1 MIPVSEP
8 FLGNREI
15 EYVTECVRT
24 GWVSSEGRFIPAF
37 EEAWAEYC
45 GRRHGI
51 AVCNGL
57 VALQLALAA
66 LDLQP
71 GDEVIMPAFTIISC
85 ALAVV
90 YAGGTPVLVD
100 SDPMTC
106 TLDPAQVAERITPR
120 TRAIMAVHL
129 YGHPADMDC
138 ILQVAQ
144 KHGIAVIEDAAESHG
159 AEYLSGRAGHQP
171 VWKKCGSFG
180 TYSAF
185 SFYANKVIT
194 TGEGG
199 MVLVDDLRDAEK
211 LRSLRNLCFQSG
223 RRFWHEDLGY
233 NFRMTNMQAA
243 LGLAQIER
251 VDEIVAKKRWI
262 GAQYTDRLKAIP
274 HLRLPV
280 ERPWARSVFWMYGV
294 VLDESSGMD
303 AVEFAKALAARGVQT
318 RPYFLGMHEQPVFRR
333 RGWFQSDSFPV
344 AERLARQGLYLP
356 SGTAL
361 SAEQIDSV
369 AAHVK
374 EILQP

>member
-1 MIPVSEP
+1 
-8 FLGNREI
+8 
-15 EYVTECVRT
+15 
-24 GWVSSEGRFIPAF
+24 
-37 EEAWAEYC
+37 
-45 GRRHGI
+45 
-51 AVCNGL
+51 
-57 VALQLALAA
+57 
-66 LDLQP
+66 
-71 GDEVIMPAFTIISC
+71 
-85 ALAVV
+85 
-90 YAGGTPVLVD
+90 
-100 SDPMTC
+100 
-106 TLDPAQVAERITPR
+106 
-120 TRAIMAVHL
+120 
-129 YGHPADMDC
+129 
-138 ILQVAQ
+138 
-144 KHGIAVIEDAAESHG
+144 
-159 AEYLSGRAGHQP
+159 
-171 VWKKCGSFG
+171 
-180 TYSAF
+180 
-185 SFYANKVIT
+185 
-194 TGEGG
+194 
-199 MVLVDDLRDAEK
+199 
-211 LRSLRNLCFQSG
+211 
-223 RRFWHEDLGY
+223 
-233 NFRMTNMQAA
+233 MTNMQAA